1 MTIGR
6 PGSPEGFLPKIK
18 NPDSGGEKTGKS
30 LGIKKGNGPKR
41 VRDGYSRVDDL
52 PSIDDIRERLTLLPS
67 INPSSTNKR
76 VERMIKRYSNQ
87 DPARQKQCFKEM
99 ENDNFSPEERQAVLK
114 ALRLSKENNFVD
126 SLRKRVGSNSSDG
139 ETTGP
144 SEDTSRLGS
153 PSSDSPGSDPLI
165 LKDFEDAFDPNDP

>member
-1 MTIGR
+1 MAQCVR
-6 PGSPEGFLPKIK
+6 KMKSQGF
-18 NPDSGGEKTGKS
+18 
-30 LGIKKGNGPKR
+30 
-41 VRDGYSRVDDL
+41 
-52 PSIDDIRERLTLLPS
+52 
-67 INPSSTNKR
+67 
-76 VERMIKRYSNQ
+76 SNEE
-87 DPARQKQCFKEM
+87 QK
-99 ENDNFSPEERQAVLK
+99 AVLK
-114 ALRLSKENNFVD
+114 ALGLSKKNNFVD